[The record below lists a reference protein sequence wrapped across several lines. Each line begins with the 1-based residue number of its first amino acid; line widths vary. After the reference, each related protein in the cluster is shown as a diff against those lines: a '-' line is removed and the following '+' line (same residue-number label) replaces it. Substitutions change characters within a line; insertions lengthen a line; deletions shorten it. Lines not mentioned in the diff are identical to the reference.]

1 MKRPLLKNLL
11 VALVVASPSITAAAA
26 ESAQPISDGALRLE
40 ALRAIFPGME
50 VSPDRNA
57 KKPERR
63 RPTPGEMF
71 FPDALADEDVYRVVG
86 KALNEAEKGASE
98 DISVR
103 TFSDTRQVRFR
114 LFGWPGE
121 NGAGLLAVLQYDF
134 LGARPAMA
142 CLSIGLL
149 AHLVKDSKDWR
160 VHNEYLLDMMHHSS
174 LQKIDLLDLT
184 GRGKI
189 ELLIESDG
197 GGAGSACSTLQVF
210 DLNHG
215 RFDELVNTYSRLVYM
230 TDDWFAQVLDIGRTR
245 HTHGQ
250 RFCCVKTTLFE
261 NGKWFKPERV
271 THPCYGRGDGVDA
284 DDVNE
289 RNKLLTPLH

>member
-1 MKRPLLKNLL
+1 MAALLGGF
-11 VALVVASPSITAAAA
+11 ATAA
-26 ESAQPISDGALRLE
+26 ESARPISDEALRLA

-50 VSPDRNA
+50 ISADRSA
-57 KKPERR
+57 KKPERT
-63 RPTPGEMF
+63 RPKPGAMF
-71 FPDALADEDVYRVVG
+71 FPDALADEGVYRVVG
-86 KALNEAEKGASE
+86 KAMNEAEKGASE
-98 DISVR
+98 DLMTE
-103 TFSDTRQVRFR
+103 TFSHTRQVQFR

-149 AHLVKDSKDWR
+149 AHLVKDSKDWQ

-230 TDDWFAQVLDIGRTR
+230 EDDWFTQVLDIGRTR
-245 HTHGQ
+245 RTHGQ
-250 RFCCVKTTLFE
+250 QFCCVKTTLFE
-261 NGKWFKPERV
+261 NGKPFKPERV
-271 THPCYGRGDGVDA
+271 THPCYKRGDGIDA

-289 RNKLLTPLH
+289 RNKLLAPLY